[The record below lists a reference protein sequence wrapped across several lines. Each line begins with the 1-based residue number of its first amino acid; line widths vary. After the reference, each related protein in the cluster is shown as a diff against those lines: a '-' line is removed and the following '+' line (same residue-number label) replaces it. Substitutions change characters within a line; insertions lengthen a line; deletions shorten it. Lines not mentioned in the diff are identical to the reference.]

1 MLHFHIICWSLVAS
15 RCILYN
21 MTKVLTWNILIL
33 IIVGLVVLSSAG
45 IIDAQK
51 KFGSSYYYLNH
62 QLLFGVLP
70 GLVLMFLFSKID
82 YKVWRKISLLML
94 FGVLV
99 LMVMVFIPRFGLGLK
114 GASRWI
120 NLVGFT
126 FQPSELLKISL
137 IIYLAAWF
145 GGRDQ
150 RLKNWVY
157 GMAPFFLVLS
167 FVAVLLALQPDVGTL
182 IVVSIIALG
191 LYFAAGVSMKQF
203 FAVILVLL
211 VGVAGLIVIEPYRF
225 NRIKSFINPSVDPRG
240 ISYQVNQSMI
250 SNGSGG
256 LFGVGFGRSTQK
268 YGFLPEVV
276 HDSIFAVLA
285 EELGLIGSA
294 IIIALFLF
302 LSFNLTRIAGRV
314 SDKFGMLL
322 VMGINIWIM
331 SQAFINIAAMSG
343 LAPLTGI
350 PLPFISYGGT
360 AMISLLAGLG
370 IVLNVS
376 KRT

>member
-1 MLHFHIICWSLVAS
+1 
-15 RCILYN
+15 
-21 MTKVLTWNILIL
+21 MTKILTWNILIL
-33 IIVGLVVLSSAG
+33 IIVGLIILSSAG

-62 QLLFGVLP
+62 QLLYGILP
-70 GLVLMFLFSKID
+70 GLALMFLFSKID
-82 YKVWRKISLLML
+82 YKIWRKLSLLML
-94 FGVLV
+94 FGVLF
-99 LMVMVFIPRFGLGLK
+99 LMIMVFMPRFGLGLK

-126 FQPSELLKISL
+126 FQPSELLKLSL

-167 FVAVLLALQPDVGTL
+167 FIGILLALQPDIGTL
-182 IVVSIIALG
+182 IIVSIIALG
-191 LYFAAGVSMKQF
+191 IYFVAGVSMKHF
-203 FAVILVLL
+203 FAVIMVLL
-211 VGVAGLIVIEPYRF
+211 IGVISLIVIEPYRF
-225 NRIKSFINPSVDPRG
+225 NRIKSFINPSLDPRG

-250 SNGSGG
+250 SIGSGG

-268 YGFLPEVV
+268 YGFLPEIV

-285 EELGLIGSA
+285 EELGLVGSA
-294 IIIALFLF
+294 VIIGLFLF

-322 VMGINIWIM
+322 VMGINIWII

-360 AMISLLAGLG
+360 ATISLLAGLG
-370 IVLNVS
+370 IVLNIAR
-376 KRT
+376 RT

>member
-1 MLHFHIICWSLVAS
+1 
-15 RCILYN
+15 

>member
-1 MLHFHIICWSLVAS
+1 
-15 RCILYN
+15 

-33 IIVGLVVLSSAG
+33 ISVGLVVLSSAG